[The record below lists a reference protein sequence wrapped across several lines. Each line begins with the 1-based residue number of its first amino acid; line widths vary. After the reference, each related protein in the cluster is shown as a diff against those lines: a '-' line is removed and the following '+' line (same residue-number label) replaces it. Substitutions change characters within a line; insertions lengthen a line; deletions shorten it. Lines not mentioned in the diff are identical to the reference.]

1 MSRERTQNQGKYN
14 HDVYIYFRLTFMK
27 VLNKYWD
34 SDLCLTKIKV
44 NEKFKS
50 IGFDAK
56 NNRLAIV
63 THDRT
68 IYFVDIP
75 KE

>member
-1 MSRERTQNQGKYN
+1 
-14 HDVYIYFRLTFMK
+14 MK

-34 SDLCLTKIKV
+34 SELCLTKVKLEE
-44 NEKFKS
+44 NAKT

-63 THDRT
+63 TYDRN

-75 KE
+75 EEQKRYIEQAEVRFF